1 MADRKRLYN
10 AKNNIKKDNDLRDD
24 QKVELLE
31 SITKDNIDEIIMK
44 KRHMTLE
51 NIDFICLYCGE
62 KFIPNLNIK
71 NFKMQKFCC
80 IKHQE
85 TYLNRSRSEY
95 HVGDTKQCIECGKD
109 FVITN
114 GKHKLCPECS
124 KDSKKIYMKRYK
136 EILKSKKPPK
146 EPKPSKIKI
155 PKEKI
160 VKEKVVRIKKVLT
173 EEEIAKKKLITNFK
187 RRQTKIDGMDNFFK
201 ACTLQLKL
209 NEDIKLHFPEGLEG
223 VL

>member
-1 MADRKRLYN
+1 MADSKRLYN

-51 NIDFICLYCGE
+51 NIHFICLHCGE
-62 KFIPNLNIK
+62 KFIPNLNVK

-95 HVGDTKQCIECGKD
+95 HVGDTKQCIECSKD
-109 FVITN
+109 FDIT
-114 GKHKLCPECS
+114 
-124 KDSKKIYMKRYK
+124 KDI
-136 EILKSKKPPK
+136 
-146 EPKPSKIKI
+146 
-155 PKEKI
+155 
-160 VKEKVVRIKKVLT
+160 
-173 EEEIAKKKLITNFK
+173 
-187 RRQTKIDGMDNFFK
+187 
-201 ACTLQLKL
+201 
-209 NEDIKLHFPEGLEG
+209 FPEYVSHIIIVDNLFGGVHILEIG
-223 VL
+223 GE